1 MNLLPIL
8 FVFGGVVAY
17 MSAATATLYHHPI
30 AVTFL
35 ATDAEV
41 AEFKRTTP
49 HVVPVKSLT
58 FCQWKI
64 AARMQGKTVLGT
76 KDKLFCTN
84 AQCSFGWHEIDE
96 GEIKSQLKYCVDAG
110 SFFVGVYS
118 LCRRL

>member
-1 MNLLPIL
+1 MPLSYAEMERHLMDEL
-8 FVFGGVVAY
+8 R
-17 MSAATATLYHHPI
+17 LYHHPI

-58 FCQWKI
+58 FCQWEI

-96 GEIKSQLKYCVDAG
+96 GEIKSQLKYCVDAAQAERFLRSKIG
-110 SFFVGVYS
+110 RAHV
-118 LCRRL
+118 